1 MAHSSKNAIRK
12 IPGQFAELV
21 ARKIEE
27 LRPRLLDLTPR
38 NPLISMSFH
47 ARSTSH
53 VRVVDEL
60 PEALYFRLTNGEKM
74 VFSPLPPFDEDSKDE
89 QTPSFVEAYT
99 IAYRRDEAFTDSM
112 AKLDPEDPG
121 YVDDVRRLERELKDR
136 LRSQLGMPIRITR
149 KEESVV
155 QHAKNNGISASY
167 DLPAPQ
173 ERHDD
178 GRHEDDHIQT
188 LLLPPDLERKLNGI
202 ISKAR
207 TVEQETGISVLRTA
221 IGFLE
226 WKDPARADGRT
237 FLSPL
242 ILLPVKITL
251 KRTPHGPVYWVEGTG
266 DEADLNL
273 ALKEKLSREFA
284 IELPD
289 YDGGSVE
296 DYFEVLGQTEHRK
309 LPWRVRRQVVFG
321 VFPAARM
328 SMYADL
334 DTSETDFA
342 ENDTL
347 ENILVGSDRPADGAL
362 AEEYEVDDRDV
373 EASVRY
379 VVKKADSS
387 QFSVLVD
394 LAKGKN
400 LAVEGPPGTGKS
412 DTIVNAIAAALG
424 AGKRVLFVAE
434 KSAALEVVK
443 NRLDEVGLG
452 EFILPLLAGRSSREE
467 FMDSIR
473 DRLDLRAQRPR
484 ELEQQL
490 DRFSEARDSL
500 SEYVEVLGAEWNHT
514 GITVHELL
522 GRAIATAKDLEPVP
536 KEIILNHQ
544 LPETDFSGVKIADL
558 ATDASRLGTLFAEAK
573 IAPSFWQTAS
583 GINPSPFAVDRI
595 LDQARLVAE
604 SFEDV
609 AEEQGTLS
617 PYKLAGYG
625 TAEAHD
631 ELVEALSSLAEI
643 IEIETAGDHSSLL
656 CWKDIGALR
665 SFLTACRKCQNTFGE
680 LAVILVE
687 PAAPNTATVIE
698 SIYKIC
704 RDCGFDTLDADRLT
718 RGQDTLHT
726 AVATIARVEQA
737 IQRFIRHCPES
748 ERWTLGDI
756 VRSRNLA
763 SATSPTVLRLR
774 SARLEDVAAVETLA
788 DLVRRGIA
796 LKQQKSELADIL
808 RVNQINGSAMSS
820 ALARIRS
827 AGRLSFLAASY
838 REAKRQYGAVSR
850 RSKFDRIQALADLE
864 KAVALAE
871 KSDAFLERARN
882 AGVFGVQFN
891 GLETDFSLFAE
902 LVVFYEAVVAQFP
915 RVEQRELRHFLKTAE
930 PDVLSELPILPEIS
944 GDWSAGDV
952 TKLHN
957 TRKEESEDYSG
968 GLNSLLPLLAALK
981 NPSSIAVEKLPGLAK
996 SVRKF
1001 CIDFDVLDND
1011 KNMQSAM
1018 GKMFGGW
1025 RTPIDNVEPYVSAS
1039 EIISSAGEM
1048 ADGLRRACRQNRLSS
1063 LHHEVN
1069 KILDL
1074 FVVANGKL
1082 EELGETAEGDFAE
1095 AFRGK
1100 TPSEIVN
1107 VLKIAAEDRTGLRR
1121 HIEIASVSSSLDRA
1135 GVLTTVNRLNQS
1147 GTVAEN
1153 LGATLQAL
1161 INRASAERVYRY
1173 YGRGLHDYSGV
1184 RMDELRK
1191 TLKAADDEVRSLSRK
1206 ALRAELI
1213 AESRPAP
1220 GISRGRVGDF
1230 TEMGLIE
1237 HLADKRRIR
1246 QPVREIMRKA
1256 ARALLELKPCW
1267 IMSPL
1272 AVAQYI
1278 PKGTAE
1284 FDLCIIDEA
1293 SQMPPEDAIGALFR
1307 ARQAMVVGDTKQL
1320 PPTNFFRQVFDD
1332 QEEDDDADPVT
1343 DESVLEMANATFR
1356 PKRMLR
1362 WHYRS
1367 RNSALIRFSNRIM
1380 YDDNLVVFPS
1390 PNEEEDKSTG
1400 VSLMETNGIYKAG
1413 LNDIEAHK
1421 VVEHA
1426 LALMRKHPERSLG
1439 IVAVNKSQAEHIRE
1453 LLDYQIAR
1461 DKTAFDYVE
1470 HWKGRDVGLNAFFVK
1485 NLENVQG
1492 DERDVIF
1499 ISTVYGP
1506 PAAGKKPHQRFG
1518 PINGIG
1524 GQRRL
1529 NVLFS
1534 RARDQIVTF
1543 TSMTGADIT
1552 ADQTSN
1558 PGAWMLKRWLEY
1570 SAGAPL
1576 DVADSGTHDAF
1587 DSPLEDYVASQIR
1600 SIGCLVDC
1608 QVGVDGYSIDL
1619 AVRHPAWPYGYI
1631 LGVECDG
1638 ATYHSSRSAR
1648 DRDRHRQEILEN
1660 LGWHLYRVWSTDWF
1674 ANPREEANKLR
1685 AAITERVKVL
1695 KEGLKKKSVS
1705 PTPASQKQMASPDD
1719 RKPTVARPDQRS
1731 DRQNSTAAQTTL
1743 PFEQSVATLE
1753 KPQTTHTATSRAGA
1767 QLGDTVRIRY
1777 MDKADEVFQFKI
1789 VTLPSAPERGLVN
1802 ASAPLAKSVIG
1813 CEVDDEFE
1821 VLFGSRIRKAVV
1833 EKLEKGR

>member
-1 MAHSSKNAIRK
+1 MAPRTSGRK
-12 IPGQFAELV
+12 DAGQFSKLV

-27 LRPRLLDLTPR
+27 IRPRLLDLTPR

-74 VFSPLPPFDEDSKDE
+74 VFSPLPPFGEDSKDE
-89 QTPSFVEAYT
+89 QPSSFVEAYT
-99 IAYRRDEAFTDSM
+99 MAYRSDEAFTDSM
-112 AKLDPEDPG
+112 AQLDPEDPS
-121 YVDDVRRLERELKDR
+121 YIDDVRRLERELKDR
-136 LRSQLGMPIRITR
+136 LRAQLGMPMRITR
-149 KEESVV
+149 KDESVV

-173 ERHDD
+173 EQHED

-226 WKDPARADGRT
+226 WKDPARADGRI

-251 KRTPHGPVYWVEGTG
+251 KRTAEGPVYWTEGTG
-266 DEADLNL
+266 DEAELNL

-296 DYFEVLGQTEHRK
+296 DYFEVLGETNHRK

-342 ENDTL
+342 ENGTL

-362 AEEYEVDDRDV
+362 AEEYDVDDRDI

-452 EFILPLLAGRSSREE
+452 EFVLPLLAGSSSREE
-467 FMDSIR
+467 FMESIR
-473 DRLDLRAQRPR
+473 DRLGLRAQRPR
-484 ELEQQL
+484 ELQQQL
-490 DRFSEARDSL
+490 DRFSAARDSL
-500 SEYVEVLGAEWNHT
+500 SEYVEVLGSEWNHT
-514 GITVHELL
+514 AITVHELL
-522 GRAIATAKDLEPVP
+522 GHAIATAKNLDSVP
-536 KEIILNHQ
+536 KDIVLNHH
-544 LPETDFSGVKIADL
+544 LPETDFSAAKITEL
-558 ATDASRLGTLFAEAK
+558 AADASRLGTLFSEAK
-573 IAPSFWQTAS
+573 NAPSFWQFAG
-583 GINPSPFAVDRI
+583 GINPSPFVIDRI

-604 SFEDV
+604 AFEDV
-609 AEEQGTLS
+609 ANRQAALS
-617 PYKLAGYG
+617 AYKLAGYG
-625 TAEAHD
+625 TAETHD
-631 ELVEALSSLAEI
+631 QLVEILSSLAEI

-656 CWKDIGALR
+656 CWKDVGALR
-665 SFLTACRKCQNTFGE
+665 SFLTGCRNCQKTSVE
-680 LAVILVE
+680 LAETLVE
-687 PAAPNTATVIE
+687 PAEKNADGMIE

-704 RDCGFDTLDADRLT
+704 ADYGFDTLDVSRLT
-718 RGQDTLHT
+718 RRQETLHG
-726 AVATIARVEQA
+726 AVASIARVEQV
-737 IQRFIRHCPES
+737 IQRFIKHCPES
-748 ERWTLGDI
+748 ERWPLGDI
-756 VRSRNLA
+756 VRSRNLI
-763 SATSPTVLRLR
+763 SATSPTVLRMR
-774 SARLEDVAAVETLA
+774 SARLEDAAAVATLA
-788 DLVRRGIA
+788 DLVRSGID
-796 LKQQKSELADIL
+796 LKQQKSELTDVL
-808 RVNQINGSAMSS
+808 RVSQINGSALSS
-820 ALARIRS
+820 ALVCIRN
-827 AGRLSFLAASY
+827 AGRLSFLTASY
-838 REAKRQYGAVSR
+838 REAKRRYAAVSR
-850 RSKFDRIQALADLE
+850 RSKFNRFQALADLE
-864 KAVALAE
+864 KAVSLAE
-871 KSDAFLERARN
+871 ESDAFLERARN
-882 AGVFGVQFN
+882 TGVFGVQFN

-902 LVVFYEAVVAQFP
+902 LANFYEAVAAQFP
-915 RVEQRELRHFLKTAE
+915 HVEQRELRYFLKTAE
-930 PDVLSELPILPEIS
+930 TDVLSELPILPEIS

-952 TKLHN
+952 TRLHHK
-957 TRKEESEDYSG
+957 RKDEAERYSE
-968 GLNSLLPLLAALK
+968 GLKSLLPLLPALK
-981 NPSSIAVEKLPGLAK
+981 NLSSIAVENLPGLAK
-996 SVRKF
+996 GVQKF
-1001 CIDFDVLDND
+1001 GVECDELDND
-1011 KNMQSAM
+1011 KNMQTAL
-1018 GKMFGGW
+1018 GKRFAGW
-1025 RTPIDNVEPYVSAS
+1025 RTPVDDVEPYVSAG

-1063 LHHEVN
+1063 LRHEAN
-1069 KILDL
+1069 GILDL
-1074 FVVANGKL
+1074 FVIANSKL
-1082 EELGETAEGDFAE
+1082 EELDQTAEGNFVE
-1095 AFRGK
+1095 PLHGK
-1100 TPSEIVN
+1100 TPSEVFN
-1107 VLKIAAEDRTGLRR
+1107 VVKIAAEDRTGLRR
-1121 HIEIASVSSSLDRA
+1121 HVEINSLSSSLDQA
-1135 GVLTTVNRLNQS
+1135 GVLTTINRLNGS
-1147 GTVAEN
+1147 GTVAGN
-1153 LGATLQAL
+1153 LGSNLQAL
-1161 INRASAERVYRY
+1161 INRASAERIYRY
-1173 YGRGLHDYSGV
+1173 YGRGLHEYSGV

-1213 AESRPAP
+1213 AESRPAS

-1256 ARALLELKPCW
+1256 ARALLDLKPCW

-1272 AVAQYI
+1272 AVARYI
-1278 PKGTAE
+1278 PKGSAE

-1320 PPTNFFRQVFDD
+1320 PPTNFFHQVFDD

-1390 PNEEEDKSTG
+1390 PNEEDKSTG
-1400 VSLMETNGIYKAG
+1400 VSLVETNGIYKAG
-1413 LNDIEAHK
+1413 LNDIEAHN

-1426 LALMRKHPERSLG
+1426 LVLMRKHPERSLG

-1461 DKTAFDYVE
+1461 DKIAFEYVE
-1470 HWKGRDVGLNAFFVK
+1470 RWKERDVGLNAFFVK

-1570 SAGAPL
+1570 SAGATL

-1587 DSPLEDYVASQIR
+1587 DSPLENYVASQIR

-1685 AAITERVKVL
+1685 TAITERVKVL
-1695 KEGLKKKSVS
+1695 KEDLKKTTAS
-1705 PTPASQKQMASPDD
+1705 PTPAPPRQMPISDG
-1719 RKPTVARPDQRS
+1719 REPTIARPDQRS
-1731 DRQNSTAAQTTL
+1731 GGQNSTLSQTTL

-1753 KPQTTHTATSRAGA
+1753 TPQTTRTATSRAGA

-1777 MDKADEVFQFKI
+1777 MDKADDVFQFKI

-1833 EKLEKGR
+1833 EKLNKGG